1 MELRCRPVFF
11 LDEGTVSRER
21 YCCMCICPVD
31 AEAVALPDLIS
42 GGLMGAAVNEL
53 ALASVVSV
61 QGASHLNGQW
71 K

>member
-1 MELRCRPVFF
+1 
-11 LDEGTVSRER
+11 
-21 YCCMCICPVD
+21 MCICPVD
-31 AEAVALPDLIS
+31 VEAVALPDLIS

>member
-1 MELRCRPVFF
+1 M
-11 LDEGTVSRER
+11 SRER

-61 QGASHLNGQW
+61 QGASRLNGQW